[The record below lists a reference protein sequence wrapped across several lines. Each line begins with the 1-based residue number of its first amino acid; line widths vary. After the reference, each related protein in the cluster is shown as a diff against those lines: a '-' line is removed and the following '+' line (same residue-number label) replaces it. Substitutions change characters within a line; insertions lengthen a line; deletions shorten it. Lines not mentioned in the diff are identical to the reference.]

1 MRETVQVRLQPPESS
16 RGISP
21 GSHVLFTGHFHK
33 KPFMPCRS
41 TQLLVSPR
49 FTLSFLGL
57 GNPEREI
64 FCPHHAICDD
74 VYNLGHIGMC
84 ALQEPADTPANDR
97 RFIHGHDD
105 QYPMA
110 CARKCALYILRPMG
124 LSRKPAIPS
133 LFQTHPY
140 ILSTLD
146 L

>member
-64 FCPHHAICDD
+64 FCPQAAPWSPSFPGLCSHLRVFSYGKECIFKKECVC
-74 VYNLGHIGMC
+74 VYIYNGITL
-84 ALQEPADTPANDR
+84 
-97 RFIHGHDD
+97 
-105 QYPMA
+105 
-110 CARKCALYILRPMG
+110 LY
-124 LSRKPAIPS
+124 SS
-133 LFQTHPY
+133 N
-140 ILSTLD
+140 
-146 L
+146 